1 MRVQIID
8 TRNDEIVGILNKDLY
23 YLNKLIAI
31 NPYLTYIYL

>member
-23 YLNKLIAI
+23 YLNKL
-31 NPYLTYIYL
+31 TYIYL